1 LFPGETHFKS
11 FLRKVFTVI
20 KIGLK
25 PQIEYFFIVYLTP
38 YNAIKSL
45 FMYLI
50 RDAPLLKYFLP
61 TFTVILMVIPGSIFI
76 AGINSISDEPSHDL
90 SGRVTSYH

>member
-1 LFPGETHFKS
+1 
-11 FLRKVFTVI
+11 
-20 KIGLK
+20 
-25 PQIEYFFIVYLTP
+25 
-38 YNAIKSL
+38 
-45 FMYLI
+45 MYLI